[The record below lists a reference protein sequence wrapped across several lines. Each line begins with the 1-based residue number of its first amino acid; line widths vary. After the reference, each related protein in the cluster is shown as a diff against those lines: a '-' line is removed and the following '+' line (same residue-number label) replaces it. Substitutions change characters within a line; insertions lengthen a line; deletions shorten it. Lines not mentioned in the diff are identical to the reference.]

1 MAAIGSL
8 SGRIDGPPWRNA
20 AEGILDY
27 LGV

>member
-1 MAAIGSL
+1 MAAIGTL
-8 SGRIDGPPWRNA
+8 SGRIYGPPWRNA